1 MAEAQRQVKSC
12 RCVDRRKEL
21 QMAKIK
27 TSGFVPAD
35 DPMFHQDAYLVGV
48 NKIRTSTSDSKEV
61 TDVEAKTPSTIGQEE
76 PKKESRMQV
85 HAPEFD

>member
-1 MAEAQRQVKSC
+1 MGRPKF
-12 RCVDRRKEL
+12 KEP
-21 QMAKIK
+21 
-27 TSGFVPAD
+27 GFLPLDA
-35 DPMFHQDAYLVGV
+35 PLFQQGAYLVGV